1 MMGIATTPL
10 TTAVQNSMAD
20 GIAVRCGERPTSER
34 RRADL
39 AQKPRK
45 EQLLL
50 LALAVTPH

>member
-1 MMGIATTPL
+1 MMGTPL

-45 EQLLL
+45 EQLLF